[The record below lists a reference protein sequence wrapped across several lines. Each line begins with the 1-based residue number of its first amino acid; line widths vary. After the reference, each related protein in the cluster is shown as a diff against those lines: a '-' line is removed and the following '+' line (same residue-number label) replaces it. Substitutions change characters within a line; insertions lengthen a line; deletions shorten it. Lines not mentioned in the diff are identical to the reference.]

1 MKSYSEFIQGIH
13 RVVEGLPD
21 GFVSVGNRERDKIK
35 RRRKEVA
42 DYLVDKFPLSD
53 EKVKAVL
60 DRFEKDAFDSN
71 EPYEKFER
79 MVQAWEEELITEHD
93 RLKNRA
99 D

>member
-42 DYLVDKFPLSD
+42 DYLVDK
-53 EKVKAVL
+53 
-60 DRFEKDAFDSN
+60 
-71 EPYEKFER
+71 
-79 MVQAWEEELITEHD
+79 
-93 RLKNRA
+93 
-99 D
+99 